1 MPKESKKCV
10 ICNNE
15 FECYPSQNKSTC
27 SRKCFKKFQSSRL
40 TGKKKSEEHK
50 RNISEALKNSEAAKK
65 QWFKKGKDNPAY
77 GRDQKGEKNHNW
89 KGGKTNS
96 NQKKRNDPR
105 YHAWRK
111 EVFERDRFE
120 CQKCGN
126 KGWLQAHHII
136 PISVDES
143 KIWDIDNGLTV
154 CVPCHEKIHGRFI
167 GKFKQSS

>member
-1 MPKESKKCV
+1 MPRETRHCRVCNKEFK
-10 ICNNE
+10 E
-15 FECYPSQNKSTC
+15 WPSQQKATC
-27 SRKCFKKFQSSRL
+27 SRDCKRVYISKL
-40 TGKKKSEEHK
+40 TSGKPKSNEHRKNISKALKKSE
-50 RNISEALKNSEAAKK
+50 SAKK

-77 GRDQKGEKNHNW
+77 GRNQTGPANHNW

-105 YHAWRK
+105 YHDWRK
-111 EVFERDRFE
+111 QVFERDKFK

-126 KGWLQAHHII
+126 SGWLQAHHIT

-143 KIWDIDNGLTV
+143 KIWDVDNGLTV
-154 CVPCHEKIHGRFI
+154 CIPCHEKIHGRFI